1 MTCAKT
7 RTKYCLYRK
16 SRNIFHM
23 HVLPEGQVTGEGDF
37 RQILLGDKSTTT
49 VYIIDCAIL
58 LSIGIDG
65 FRLSGVRI
73 CPFA

>member
-1 MTCAKT
+1 
-7 RTKYCLYRK
+7 
-16 SRNIFHM
+16 M